1 MAQHRPV
8 ALVTGANRGLGLEL
22 VRSYARDGWQVIGT
36 CRDAHSAT
44 EPDPDVGV
52 SLAELAARHDVI
64 IDPLDLADRASID
77 ALAERHR
84 GTAIDLLINNAGT
97 MGPMPLE
104 EHIHRQRFGGVDYD
118 LWADVLLANTLGT
131 VRVTEAFVE
140 HVASSDRKTVV
151 TLSSTAGSIGES
163 DRTAMAY
170 TTSKTAL
177 NKAMTIA
184 ARSLAPREVIV
195 AIVCPGHVKTRLGKG
210 GAGVEIEDS
219 VAGMR
224 SLIDS
229 FTLADSGTFR
239 RYNGEHIA
247 W

>member
-1 MAQHRPV
+1 MTQAAPT

-22 VRSYARDGWQVIGT
+22 VRRWADDGWRVIAT
-36 CRDAHSAT
+36 CRDPRAAA
-44 EPDPDVGV
+44 EVDPDVGV
-52 SLAELAARHDVI
+52 SLDALAAAHDVTVE
-64 IDPLDLADRASID
+64 PLDLADRAGID
-77 ALAERHR
+77 ALAAKYD
-84 GTAIDLLINNAGT
+84 GTAIDLLVNNAGT

-118 LWADVLLANTLGT
+118 LWAEILLANTLGT

-140 HVASSDRKTVV
+140 HVAASDRRTIV

-184 ARSLAPREVIV
+184 ARSLRDRGVIV

-210 GAGVEIEDS
+210 GAGVEIVDS
-219 VAGMR
+219 VEGMR
-224 SLIDS
+224 TLIDS
-229 FTLADSGTFR
+229 LTLDDSGTFR

>member
-1 MAQHRPV
+1 MTASQQT
-8 ALVTGANRGLGLEL
+8 ALVTGANRGIGLEL
-22 VRSYARDGWQVIGT
+22 VRQYAEDGWRVVAT
-36 CRDAHSAT
+36 CRDPRAADQV
-44 EPDPDVGV
+44 DPDVGV
-52 SLAELAARHDVI
+52 SLADLVARHDVEVAAM
-64 IDPLDLADRASID
+64 DLSDRTSID
-77 ALAERHR
+77 ALAERYR
-84 GTAIDLLINNAGT
+84 GTAIDLLVNNAGT

-118 LWADVLLANTLGT
+118 LWADVLVANTLGT
-131 VRVTEAFVE
+131 VRVTEALVD
-140 HVASSDRKTVV
+140 HVAASTRKTVV

-163 DRTAMAY
+163 DRTAIAY
-170 TTSKTAL
+170 TSSKTAL

-210 GAGVEIEDS
+210 GAGVEIVDS
-219 VAGMR
+219 VTGMR
-224 SLIDS
+224 ELFES